1 VANQVPEYYELRNLR
16 LNKAQKKE
24 TAMRIK
30 TTLSLLAVIIA
41 VLLGACNKEQSSTE
55 SMEVKSQ
62 KPYFW
67 KMVTTWPP
75 NFPIFQEGV
84 ERFAKQVQ
92 TMSNNRLNIKVYA
105 GGELV
110 PPLQTFE
117 AVSQGTV
124 EVGHGAGYYWA
135 GKIPAAQ
142 FFTAV
147 PFGMNAQGMNAW
159 LYAGGGI
166 ELYQEIYAPHN
177 LVPFPMGNT
186 GVQMG
191 GWFNKKIESV
201 DDLKGLKMR
210 IPGLGG
216 KVFAKAGGT
225 PVLLAG
231 GEIYTALDRGTIDA
245 TEWVGPFHDE
255 RLGLYRAAKYYYY
268 PGWHEP
274 GPVLELIVNKKAFD
288 SLPKDLQ
295 TIIETAAASSN
306 IWMLSQFEAKNLA
319 ALKKLK
325 QEHHV
330 EVLPFPDDVMIALHA
345 YTKEVLEEESAK
357 DATFKRVYEHYKA
370 FMDDNDAWNA
380 LSEAAYQRARALK

>member
-1 VANQVPEYYELRNLR
+1 MPTFTTPNPTMQMLSRN
-16 LNKAQKKE
+16 KKL
-24 TAMRIK
+24 TLYLSVIALISLVL
-30 TTLSLLAVIIA
+30 TTLT
-41 VLLGACNKEQSSTE
+41 GCNQQSSTTPGTADA
-55 SMEVKSQ
+55 SSQ
-62 KPYFW
+62 TYHW

-84 ERFAKQVQ
+84 ERFANDVS
-92 TMSNNRLNIKVYA
+92 TMSNGRLKIKVFA

-110 PPLQTFE
+110 PPLETFD

-124 EVGHGAGYYWA
+124 ELGHGAAYYWA

-159 LYAGGGI
+159 LYGGDGLTLWR
-166 ELYQEIYAPHN
+166 ELYSKHN

-191 GWFNKKIESV
+191 GWFNKKINTV

-225 PVLLAG
+225 PVLLPG
-231 GEIYTALDRGTIDA
+231 GEIYTSLERGNIDA
-245 TEWVGPFHDE
+245 TEWVGPYHDE

-274 GPVLELIVNKKAFD
+274 GPVLELITNKTAWQ

-295 TIIETAAASSN
+295 KVIDVAAASAN

-319 ALKKLK
+319 ALRKLTE
-325 QEHHV
+325 EHKV
-330 EVLPFPDDVMIALHA
+330 EVIAFPDDVINALRRHTKTVLDEISASDAEFKKVYDA
-345 YTKEVLEEESAK
+345 YT
-357 DATFKRVYEHYKA
+357 A
-370 FMDDNDAWNA
+370 FSQDNDGWNT
-380 LSEAAYQRARALK
+380 LSEAAYQKTRQTD